1 MEFAHLVQL
10 FSEKSFQEI
19 LNSFDDDE
27 LLLAE
32 PNFIP
37 ILFEVAICLADKR
50 KCDLLFINSLNHIDS
65 DTDISSSILCNA
77 LVYVFHPFTL
87 QRQEKIIYLLLKL
100 RQESAYLFNMDS
112 NIWLQ

>member
-27 LLLAE
+27 LLTAD

-37 ILFEVAICLADKR
+37 ILFEVALSSGDKR
-50 KCDLLFINSLNHIDS
+50 KCDLLFINSLNHID
-65 DTDISSSILCNA
+65 TRYRYILWYFVQRFGLCFQPTYAAKTRKNR
-77 LVYVFHPFTL
+77 FTYW
-87 QRQEKIIYLLLKL
+87 Q
-100 RQESAYLFNMDS
+100 N
-112 NIWLQ
+112 